1 MARGDADIWILKP
14 YERTLRAHQLPLDG
28 TSSETVYD
36 GGTVLVESLPGIAV
50 DLDALFGPS

>member
-1 MARGDADIWILKP
+1 MLHP

-28 TSSETVYD
+28 TYSETVYD
-36 GGTVLVESLPGIAV
+36 GGTILVETLPGIAV